1 MVDSGLTP
9 QQQQGAYRVD
19 YDDDDDGDDGDDD
32 NDDDDEA
39 PGSLVEET
47 GAPEG
52 NHRLYNQNIIH
63 NARQR
68 YSSVY
73 LYNIHDACVYG
84 YILYI

>member
-19 YDDDDDGDDGDDD
+19 YDDD
-32 NDDDDEA
+32 DDDDEA